1 MRRIAFAVAAF
12 AASVGLIAQSQ
23 ALPLV
28 FIAKK
33 PPPFGLLLNVQFD
46 MTGWTA
52 LTQGATKGGAEVVT
66 TGSGLSFLLVRAND
80 DGLYAASINASNPSG
95 PLPTSAWSLIRSGVA
110 GEADC
115 VASVLTAT
123 AFTCAT
129 LETGGSAAILD
140 INTSPS
146 GLALDDAYNLGGA
159 NAGARPT
166 LLPGA
171 YENRDAA
178 TVKAD
183 TVARVKL
190 MVWDGNAGLFLR
202 TQRATVF
209 HANPFVPMGGNPH
222 LQNSTTDA
230 WARAALPF
238 PAVPACKSVS
248 SGVISLVICTWRTLL
263 DSQLAMTRQT
273 FFWQDPTD
281 TGVWKPVM
289 GWPKL
294 QGGVSGAPEL
304 VLLKS
309 GRLAAVV
316 RGADGHIK
324 QAIYDTST
332 DKFVGTWKD
341 EGGSARAGS
350 AISCTA
356 AGEQPVCYIQ
366 GGDGR
371 IWSKK
376 LSAASGL

>member
-1 MRRIAFAVAAF
+1 MRRIASVVAAL
-12 AASVGLIAQSQ
+12 AASVAFIAQSQ

-28 FIAKK
+28 FVVKK

-66 TGSGLSFLLVRAND
+66 TGAGQGFLLVRAND
-80 DGLYAASINASNPSG
+80 DGLYAASVNAANPSG
-95 PLPTSAWSLIRSGVA
+95 PLATSAWSLIRSGVA
-110 GEADC
+110 GEVDC
-115 VASVLTAT
+115 VASALTPS

-129 LETGGSAAILD
+129 LAGGGSAEVLD
-140 INTSPS
+140 IVAGTS
-146 GLALDDAYNLGGA
+146 GFAVDEAYNLGGA

-171 YENRDAA
+171 YESRDAA

-183 TVARVKL
+183 LVPRVRL

-202 TQRATVF
+202 TQHATVF

-222 LQNSTTDA
+222 LQNVTTDA

-238 PAVPACKSVS
+238 SATPACKSAS
-248 SGVISLVICTWRTLL
+248 SAVIPIVFCAWRTLL
-263 DSQLAMTRQT
+263 DNQLAMTRQT
-273 FFWQDPTD
+273 FFWQDPPD

-294 QGGVSGAPEL
+294 AGGVSGAPEL
-304 VLLKS
+304 VVLKS

-316 RGADGHIK
+316 RGNDGHIK
-324 QAIYDTST
+324 QAVYDTST
-332 DKFVGTWKD
+332 QKFIGTWKD
-341 EGGSARAGS
+341 EGGYAMAGS

-356 AGEQPVCYIQ
+356 AGEQPVCTIQ

-371 IWSKK
+371 IWAKK